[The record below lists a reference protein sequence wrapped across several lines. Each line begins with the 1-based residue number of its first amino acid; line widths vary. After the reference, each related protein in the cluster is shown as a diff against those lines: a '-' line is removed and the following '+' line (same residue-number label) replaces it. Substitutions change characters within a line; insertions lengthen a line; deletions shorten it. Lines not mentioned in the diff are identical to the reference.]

1 MEIYISTCN
10 AGDPWIRKIPWRK
23 YIGYLLQYSWA
34 SLVAL
39 MVKNLLTTQETCI
52 QFLGWEDPRRRKWQ
66 PTAVF
71 LPKESHGLR
80 SLVG

>member
-1 MEIYISTCN
+1 M
-10 AGDPWIRKIPWRK
+10 A
-23 YIGYLLQYSWA
+23 LA